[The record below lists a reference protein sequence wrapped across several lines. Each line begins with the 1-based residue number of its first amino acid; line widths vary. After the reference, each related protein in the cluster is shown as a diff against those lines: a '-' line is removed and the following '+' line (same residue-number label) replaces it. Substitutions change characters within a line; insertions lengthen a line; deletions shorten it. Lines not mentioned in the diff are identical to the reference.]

1 MDIVKIGNLHKINSF
16 SSGKIDKGS
25 EFKQVLD
32 QKISETSG
40 PSKNIN
46 IGIKNDIVEQGDKI
60 MNLLDEYARELA
72 DPLRTLKDIEPLI
85 KDIEKEIDFIESK
98 IAKRAHNDDGLEGI
112 VQSLAVTANAAVFKF
127 YRGDYI

>member
-1 MDIVKIGNLHKINSF
+1 MDIVKIGNFHKINSF

-32 QKISETSG
+32 QKISETPG
-40 PSKNIN
+40 PSQNIN
-46 IGIKNDIVEQGDKI
+46 IGVKTDIVEQGDKI
-60 MNLLDEYARELA
+60 INLLDEYARELA

-98 IAKRAHNDDGLEGI
+98 IAKKAHNDDELEDI
-112 VQSLAVTANAAVFKF
+112 VQSLTVTANAAVFKF
-127 YRGDYI
+127 HRGDYI